1 MIEDSEVLK
10 IANLSKLAF
19 SGEDFGNMRSDME
32 NFTKFTDA
40 VSLYSAS
47 EAQNCFLKSEK
58 SDFRVDMPKC
68 SICADDVLKNT
79 PTAENNFFKIRGNG
93 ADARKNQKIK

>member
-19 SGEDFGNMRSDME
+19 RGNTFDNMRNDME

-40 VSLYSAS
+40 VSSYSAS
-47 EAQNCFLKSEK
+47 ETQNCFSRSEK
-58 SDFRVDMPKC
+58 NDFREDTPKC
-68 SICADDVLKNT
+68 SICADDVLKNA
-79 PTAENNFFKIRGNG
+79 PTAESNFFKIRGNG